1 MIYQINSLLDINKVF
16 FVCPDQATLDQGKI
30 LIPNGIFS
38 IGGEAEANALLNEN
52 QQAYLTTVL
61 NLFSVNKDTDVS
73 EGTIWEAVNL
83 DTEPDNVDINYQIF
97 DVINGSYTLAT
108 GLDNAKQLLTA
119 TKQNYLNWY
128 LPLISFETWE
138 QPTENNQTQPTTIGT
153 QEF

>member
-1 MIYQINSLLDINKVF
+1 MIYQINSLLNGSKV

-30 LIPNGIFS
+30 STPNGNFS
-38 IGGEAEANALLNEN
+38 IGGEAEANVLLNEN

-61 NLFSVNKDTDVS
+61 NLFSVNKDTDVLD
-73 EGTIWEAVNL
+73 GTIWEAVNL

-108 GLDNAKQLLTA
+108 GLDNAKQLLAT
-119 TKQNYLNWY
+119 TKQNYLNCY
-128 LPLISFETWE
+128 IPLISFETWE
-138 QPTENNQTQPTTIGT
+138 QLPENNQTQPITTGT

>member
-1 MIYQINSLLDINKVF
+1 MIYQINSLLNINKVF

-30 LIPNGIFS
+30 SAPNGIFS
-38 IGGEAEANALLNEN
+38 IGGEAEANVLLNEN
-52 QQAYLTTVL
+52 QQAYLATVL
-61 NLFSVNKDTDVS
+61 NLFSVNKDTDVL
-73 EGTIWEAVNL
+73 EGVSWEAVNL